1 MRLVIDSLLFD
12 NREYNRTGSG
22 GVISSVIRAV
32 PIAVL
37 GPAAGAAQAVSY
49 TFLGMRNQ
57 VSN

>member
-1 MRLVIDSLLFD
+1 MNFC
-12 NREYNRTGSG
+12 REYQRSGTG

-37 GPAAGAAQAVSY
+37 GPAAGAAQAASY

-57 VSN
+57 VQS